1 MFTDAE
7 RSILRALAQKQ
18 LEAAHSSKNL
28 ERVAHWKRRNAL
40 KGEREVLH
48 IEINNGKVN
57 DIIIEH
63 LRVTRKIPINTSA

>member
-28 ERVAHWKRRNAL
+28 ERVALWKRHNAL
-40 KGEREVLH
+40 KGERA
-48 IEINNGKVN
+48 G
-57 DIIIEH
+57 
-63 LRVTRKIPINTSA
+63 AAY